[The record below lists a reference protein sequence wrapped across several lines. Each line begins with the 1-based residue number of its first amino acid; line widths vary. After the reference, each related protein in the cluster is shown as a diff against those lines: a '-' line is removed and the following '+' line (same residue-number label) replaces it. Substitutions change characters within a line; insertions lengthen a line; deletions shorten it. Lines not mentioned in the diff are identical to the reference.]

1 MKYDP
6 WVKKSVAFS
15 QASFH
20 CTHPSLSAI
29 LQRTQTYMQEIYGR
43 NHCYR
48 AIFLRA
54 EDSRKAYSCV
64 IYCFRHYCRKS
75 NGEKNVALFD
85 RNLLFCCMLCTV
97 KSLSRKID
105 IQSTGSLWYNRLY
118 TYPIRIAR
126 SYNPALTHRIH
137 GLTFIQL

>member
-1 MKYDP
+1 MIHGLK
-6 WVKKSVAFS
+6 
-15 QASFH
+15 
-20 CTHPSLSAI
+20 SLSPFLRLPFTARI
-29 LQRTQTYMQEIYGR
+29 RLCRPFCSARMQEIYGR

-137 GLTFIQL
+137 GVTFI